1 MKIFAKSKSDF
12 VKKNYFYSNK
22 LFKSKIFFYE

>member
-1 MKIFAKSKSDF
+1 MKIFAKNDADF

-22 LFKSKIFFYE
+22 LFKSKIIFYE